1 VLRVAGYV
9 KKFRAGRKIM
19 LLGIF
24 GWCWGWKIENTASD
38 MDEQNQSGTPQKY
51 LWPRFVLSG
60 VILGIV
66 LAIIWMAVLVHRVR
80 EQREFMVWP
89 KPTNAMSQPTQ
100 STTNSPLLTNEAV
113 GH

>member
-1 VLRVAGYV
+1 
-9 KKFRAGRKIM
+9 M

-66 LAIIWMAVLVHRVR
+66 LAIIWMAVLVHRIS
-80 EQREFMVWP
+80 EQREDMTW
-89 KPTNAMSQPTQ
+89 PTNVTTATSMTSTQ
-100 STTNSPLLTNEAV
+100 SVTNVTASTNAV
-113 GH
+113 TR

>member
-1 VLRVAGYV
+1 
-9 KKFRAGRKIM
+9 M

-66 LAIIWMAVLVHRVR
+66 LAIIWMAVLVHRIR
-80 EQREFMVWP
+80 EQREDMTW
-89 KPTNAMSQPTQ
+89 PTNVTKAAVAQSNQSAAML
-100 STTNSPLLTNEAV
+100 TNSVPATNSTLPRP
-113 GH
+113 